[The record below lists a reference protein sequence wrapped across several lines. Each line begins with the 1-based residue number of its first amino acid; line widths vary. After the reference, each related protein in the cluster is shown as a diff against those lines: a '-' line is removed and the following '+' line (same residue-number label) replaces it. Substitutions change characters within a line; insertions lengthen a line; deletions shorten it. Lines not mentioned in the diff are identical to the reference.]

1 MKIGELAKRTEVS
14 TRLLRYYEEQNLLT
28 ADRES
33 NGYRDYPESAVDRVT
48 QIRGLIDAGIPTAL
62 IKDIIPCLKGLPS
75 VQVEKITPEMIETL
89 FQRRDQLAKR
99 IDCLTRNRDAVS
111 AYLAEATR
119 TDAVGQQAG

>member
-1 MKIGELAKRTEVS
+1 MKIGELSKRTEVS

-33 NGYRDYPESAVDRVT
+33 NGYRDYPEAAVDRVA

-62 IKDIIPCLKGLPS
+62 IKDMIPCLKGLPS

-89 FQRRDQLAKR
+89 GQRREQLAKR
-99 IDCLTRNRDAVS
+99 IDCLTRNLDAVS

-119 TDAVGQQAG
+119 TDAAGQLAS